1 MHEQND
7 IQLLQSLVLVKLEKC
22 FITMYPCHSD
32 SDPAFMNE
40 QSRPCR
46 ENTDDLSMYAI
57 YKQYVLIDSSLH
69 AIKKRRVG
77 ITFKTNGRKQP
88 TKHE

>member
-1 MHEQND
+1 
-7 IQLLQSLVLVKLEKC
+7 
-22 FITMYPCHSD
+22 
-32 SDPAFMNE
+32 MNE

-46 ENTDDLSMYAI
+46 ENTADLSMYAI
-57 YKQYVLIDSSLH
+57 YKQYVLIDSSLQ